1 MESRQA
7 EVAMPAAKTA
17 WTNSLYDAH
26 PSLAMVQKWLAGL
39 KEKTGRSMEEWI
51 ALVKKEGPRDEKSR
65 REWLKT
71 KHKMGT
77 NRASWIAER
86 AEGKG
91 WEEDTPET
99 YMKAAVRYVEE
110 QYAGPKE
117 KLRPIFDELLA
128 LGKSLGDDVKAC
140 PCKTIVPFYREHVF
154 AQIKPT
160 TNSRI
165 DLGFAL
171 THYKGKLPKR
181 LIDTG
186 GVAKKDRITR
196 RIEITAVEQIDGEV
210 KKWLK
215 TAYDLDT

>member
-1 MESRQA
+1 
-7 EVAMPAAKTA
+7 MPKTSLAKSE
-17 WTNSLYDAH
+17 SLYGVH
-26 PSLAMVQKWLAGL
+26 PSVEMVQKWLEEL
-39 KEKTGRSMEEWI
+39 KEETGRSMEDWL
-51 ALVKKEGPRDEKSR
+51 ALVKKEGPKDEKSR

-71 KHKMGT
+71 KYKMGT
-77 NRASWIAER
+77 NKASWIAER

-91 WEEDTPET
+91 WENTPEA
-99 YMKAAVRYVEE
+99 YLKAAVQYVEE

-117 KLRPIFDELLA
+117 KLRPIFEELLT
-128 LGKSLGDDVKAC
+128 LGKSLGSEVKAC
-140 PCKTIVPFYREHVF
+140 PCKTIVPLYRNHVF

-171 THYKGKLPKR
+171 THYKGKLSER

-186 GVAKKDRITR
+186 GLAKKDRITH
-196 RIEITAVEQIDGEV
+196 RIEITVMEQIDGEV

-215 TAYDLDT
+215 TAYDLDE